1 MIDFNIATGRAAEE
15 LVGKHGRLAPIR
27 AAMRIDAM
35 AKSGDLDGYV
45 AWIRILKRV
54 EELLSPDHVASKKT
68 H

>member
-1 MIDFNIATGRAAEE
+1 MIDFNIATSRAAEE
-15 LVGKHGRLAPIR
+15 LISKHGRLAPIR

-54 EELLSPDHVASKKT
+54 EELLSPDHVEPKT
-68 H
+68 TH